1 MAITVRRLAGHK
13 DLGLKL
19 VAGRENADRVINW
32 AHAIELADPTPY
44 LSGGELVM
52 TTGLKMGPTNDEQY
66 EYVARLSAAGVVA
79 LAFDTGTN
87 FDRVPDGVLS
97 AGDALGLPILQVP
110 ADTPFIAITR
120 AVIDE
125 LTADQLRTVQ
135 RVVDQQ
141 EIFARATLRD
151 GVPGVVAALSQ
162 ALSATAVVIGTDG
175 RPLAATGRDT
185 EHVIAIT
192 AEAARNMRPHSGRR
206 HASRVIAD
214 GAGYFT
220 IQTVRAAQTARGYL
234 AVRSEVALSASDRLL
249 VAHALSLISIELEKP
264 AKVIDAEQRL
274 RTAVTLALLG
284 EPRSI
289 DPGVLRYFGFDPD
302 SDVVVVV
309 LTNVGALLPAEA
321 HVTDMLGG
329 GDVPYLMC
337 SIDDEIVI
345 ILPGEHAGKGRDIH
359 RRLGA
364 QLERQLGGGQSSPAS
379 LGDLDFGLNQARAAA
394 RANADGRFSEFD
406 HLDVLGVLL
415 GIRDRGE
422 LELLAHSLNPLDSD
436 ASGSDAARHAGSLPQ
451 L

>member
-1 MAITVRRLAGHK
+1 MAITVRRLAEHK
-13 DLGLKL
+13 DLGLTL
-19 VAGRENADRVINW
+19 VAGRENADRVISW

-52 TTGLKMGPTNDEQY
+52 TTGLKMGPTSDEQY
-66 EYVARLSAAGVVA
+66 EYVARLSAVGVVA

-192 AEAARNMRPHSGRR
+192 AEAARNMRPRSGRR

-214 GAGYFT
+214 GAGYLT

-234 AVRSEVALSASDRLL
+234 AVRSHVALSASDRLL
-249 VAHALSLISIELEKP
+249 VAHALSLIAIELEKP

-274 RTAVTLALLG
+274 RTAVTLGLLD
-284 EPRSI
+284 EPRSF

-302 SDVVVVV
+302 GDVVVVV

-321 HVTDMLGG
+321 QSPT
-329 GDVPYLMC
+329 C
-337 SIDDEIVI
+337 W
-345 ILPGEHAGKGRDIH
+345 
-359 RRLGA
+359 GA
-364 QLERQLGGGQSSPAS
+364 ETC
-379 LGDLDFGLNQARAAA
+379 
-394 RANADGRFSEFD
+394 
-406 HLDVLGVLL
+406 H
-415 GIRDRGE
+415 I
-422 LELLAHSLNPLDSD
+422 
-436 ASGSDAARHAGSLPQ
+436 
-451 L
+451 

>member
-1 MAITVRRLAGHK
+1 MAITVRRLAEHK
-13 DLGLKL
+13 DLGLTL
-19 VAGRENADRVINW
+19 VAGRENADRVISW

-66 EYVARLSAAGVVA
+66 EYVARLSAVGVVA

-141 EIFARATLRD
+141 EIFVRATLRD
-151 GVPGVVAALSQ
+151 GVPGAVAALSQ

-214 GAGYFT
+214 GAGYLT

-234 AVRSEVALSASDRLL
+234 AVRSQVALSASDRLL
-249 VAHALSLISIELEKP
+249 VAHGLSLIAIELEKP

-274 RTAVTLALLG
+274 RTAVTLGLLG

-289 DPGVLRYFGFDPD
+289 DPGLLRYFGFDPE
-302 SDVVVVV
+302 SDVSPR
-309 LTNVGALLPAEA
+309 G
-321 HVTDMLGG
+321 TDQRRRAATRRSS
-329 GDVPYLMC
+329 C
-337 SIDDEIVI
+337 H
-345 ILPGEHAGKGRDIH
+345 EHAGGR
-359 RRLGA
+359 RRAISNG
-364 QLERQLGGGQSSPAS
+364 
-379 LGDLDFGLNQARAAA
+379 LDR
-394 RANADGRFSEFD
+394 R
-406 HLDVLGVLL
+406 
-415 GIRDRGE
+415 RDRD
-422 LELLAHSLNPLDSD
+422 HP
-436 ASGSDAARHAGSLPQ
+436 AGRTCRKGP
-451 L
+451 